1 MPGRSFEYNHL
12 WERETEASRKQV
24 LGWSLNGAARW
35 PSGRIV
41 NRYNLALLFLALAAI
56 PLFYVSGWLGLTALM
71 AIYALLTRLANKDFD
86 RHSGS
91 RSALVSDVVHLRRP
105 TPPFPHDRSDFERR

>member
-1 MPGRSFEYNHL
+1 
-12 WERETEASRKQV
+12 
-24 LGWSLNGAARW
+24 
-35 PSGRIV
+35 V

-56 PLFYVSGWLGLTALM
+56 PLFYVSGWLGLTALT

-91 RSALVSDVVHLRRP
+91 RSAALPDAVHSRRT
-105 TPPFPHDRSDFERR
+105 TPAFAHHRSYSERKI